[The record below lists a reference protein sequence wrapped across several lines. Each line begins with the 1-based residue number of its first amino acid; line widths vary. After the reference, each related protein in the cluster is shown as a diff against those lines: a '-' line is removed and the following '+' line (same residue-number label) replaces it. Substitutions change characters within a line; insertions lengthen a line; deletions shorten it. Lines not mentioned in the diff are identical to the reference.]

1 MSGVQT
7 LTVSED
13 EAGARLDRWF
23 KKRFPHIPHGKVEK
37 LLRTGQ
43 IRVDGGRAKGAQ
55 RLEAGQAVRVPPL
68 PEPGEAPP
76 KAILT
81 PQDRAFMKSLVLY
94 QDDELI
100 ALNKPAGLAV
110 QGGSKV
116 KRHIDGLLEAFGE
129 GEARPR
135 LIHRLDRDT
144 SGVLVVARSMKAA
157 QRLARLFQGRDV
169 EKTYWCV
176 ALGVPVPKA
185 GEIKGF
191 MRKAAGPDGDREL
204 MVAARHGEEGA
215 QYALTRYAVAAEAG
229 QRASWVVLRPET
241 GRTHQLRVHMAAMG
255 HSILGDRKYVC
266 DIPVPGELPEQL
278 HLHARK
284 LAIPRGSG
292 RPLVLEAPLPEH
304 MATSFN
310 ALGFDPRDDLT
321 LVEAALT

>member
-7 LTVSED
+7 LQVTAD
-13 EAGARLDRWF
+13 EAEMRVDRWF
-23 KKRFPHIPHGKVEK
+23 KKRFPHVPHGKVEK

-55 RLEAGQAVRVPPL
+55 RLEAGQNVRVPPL
-68 PEPGEAPP
+68 PEPGEAP
-76 KAILT
+76 KSRGLSAE
-81 PQDRAFMKSLVLY
+81 DRAFMRGLVLY

-100 ALNKPAGLAV
+100 ALNKPAGLPV

-129 GEARPR
+129 GEAKPR
-135 LIHRLDRDT
+135 LVHRLDRDT

-169 EKTYWCV
+169 KKTYWCV
-176 ALGVPVPKA
+176 AVGSPAPKA

-191 MRKAAGPDGDREL
+191 MKKAVGPDGDREQ

-215 QYALTRYAVAAEAG
+215 QYALTRYAVAAEAA

-255 HSILGDRKYVC
+255 HSILGDHKYVC
-266 DIPVPGELPEQL
+266 DRETPGELPDQL

-284 LAIPRGSG
+284 LELPRQSKP
-292 RPLVLEAPLPEH
+292 PLIIEAPLPEH
-304 MATSFN
+304 MKTSFH
-310 ALGFDPRDDLT
+310 ALCIDENKDLCI
-321 LVEAALT
+321 A